1 MPLPAPTAVPL
12 PTPTAMPLPAPTAG
26 PLPTPGALPVPLVP
40 FPMPTAVPL
49 HTPAVVPQ
57 AESAAL
63 PFPAIGCRP
72 NGPYWGVG
80 VVCLSRHPAHERRLR
95 ATGTPRLELWPT
107 HFATRAPPTTDQ
119 GRRARVSLRRSPSL
133 WEASHDGQ
141 CLSTVGG
148 LPALRLS
155 ISHLHS
161 APKKHNGGTVTPDVR
176 APEGSRVSE
185 VSGEGV
191 RLGVSSELRH
201 ILCITQ
207 LQSTMKHNE
216 TTELC
221 LLCAYYLRLGAC
233 ALLAPCSPQ
242 TVLSSKLRTVR
253 HLVTALSHSH
263 SECLRRSLGHTSSS
277 SSVGR

>member
-1 MPLPAPTAVPL
+1 MVVPMLAPTAVTYSTNGRAASAFCADISSGRVDPVADGRADPGTNGGAGPGLPAPTAVPL

-80 VVCLSRHPAHERRLR
+80 VCLSRHPAHERRLR

-107 HFATRAPPTTDQ
+107 HFATQAPPTTDQ
-119 GRRARVSLRRSPSL
+119 VRRARVSLRRSPSL

-148 LPALRLS
+148 LPALL
-155 ISHLHS
+155 
-161 APKKHNGGTVTPDVR
+161 
-176 APEGSRVSE
+176 
-185 VSGEGV
+185 
-191 RLGVSSELRH
+191 
-201 ILCITQ
+201 
-207 LQSTMKHNE
+207 
-216 TTELC
+216 
-221 LLCAYYLRLGAC
+221 
-233 ALLAPCSPQ
+233 
-242 TVLSSKLRTVR
+242 
-253 HLVTALSHSH
+253 
-263 SECLRRSLGHTSSS
+263 
-277 SSVGR
+277 